1 VIRWELF
8 MPDGRVVEGRGQD
21 APEGMK
27 LSELAAEAVAGRY
40 QHPAGTTVY
49 VAGKTDLLWT
59 VQHVIAAGPDAR
71 AHGLPPVS
79 KALGLTPACSA
90 CRVWMMPNGDVG
102 IGRSVEEVAAAY
114 RAFAQARA

>member
-1 VIRWELF
+1 MIRWELF

-102 IGRSVEEVAAAY
+102 IGRSVEEVATAY